1 MVDANA
7 TAHSTLGARYDAGG
21 GIRGRET
28 EDPPVLFQLV
38 EQICASI
45 DDIPAQPSP
54 DLQDQ
59 IRYAAPDSVTD
70 LVESCKRAGKPRTEK
85 QASEMLAAL
94 ALTAIKSIPRTA
106 RVMVGRINDERVDV
120 GERCA
125 MASILGYLVQPHDLI
140 PDDAPGHYGY
150 LDDATLL
157 QAGLVEYADMH
168 LPAGTQ
174 RESQAQLAG
183 SLIAL
188 APQHLRPHIQLGVTS
203 MSEVLQIV
211 RTMGSETVE
220 GILQMIVRE
229 PLVQPQ
235 SLTAPPGF
243 HLKSARDYGGFFS
256 RSGVYLEGSTL
267 VLGGGV
273 PSSLDGRLFIP

>member
-1 MVDANA
+1 MLPQ
-7 TAHSTLGARYDAGG
+7 HSGIGARYDAGG
-21 GIRGRET
+21 GIRCRET
-28 EDPPVLFQLV
+28 EGPPVLFQLV
-38 EQICASI
+38 EHICVSI
-45 DDIPAQPSP
+45 DDIPTQPP
-54 DLQDQ
+54 ADLQDQ
-59 IRYAAPDSVTD
+59 IRSAASDSVAD
-70 LVESCKRAGKPRTEK
+70 LVESCKRAGKPRTEQ
-85 QASEMLAAL
+85 QASKMLATL

-140 PDDAPGHYGY
+140 PDDAPGYYGY

-174 RESQAQLAG
+174 REGQAQLAG

-188 APQHLRPHIQLGVTS
+188 APVHLRPHIQLGVTS

-211 RTMGSETVE
+211 RTMGPAIVAD
-220 GILQMIVRE
+220 IMQMIVRD

-243 HLKSARDYGGFFS
+243 HMRSARDYGGFFS
-256 RSGVYLEGSTL
+256 RSGVYLEGSTIM
-267 VLGGGV
+267 LGGGV
-273 PSSLDGRLFIP
+273 PSPIDGRLFMP

>member
-1 MVDANA
+1 M
-7 TAHSTLGARYDAGG
+7 
-21 GIRGRET
+21 
-28 EDPPVLFQLV
+28 LFQLV
-38 EQICASI
+38 EHICASI
-45 DDIPAQPSP
+45 DDIPAQ
-54 DLQDQ
+54 LQPELHDQ
-59 IRYAAPDSVTD
+59 IRTAASDSVAD
-70 LVESCKRAGKPRTEK
+70 LVESCKRAGKPRTEE
-85 QASEMLAAL
+85 QASKMLATL

-106 RVMVGRINDERVDV
+106 RVMVGRINDVRVDA

-140 PDDAPGHYGY
+140 PDDAPGYYGY

-157 QAGLVEYADMH
+157 QAGLVEYADTH

-174 RESQAQLAG
+174 RQAQAQLAG

-188 APQHLRPHIQLGVTS
+188 APAELRPYIQLGVTS
-203 MSEVLQIV
+203 MSEVLQMV
-211 RTMGSETVE
+211 RTMGSEVVE
-220 GILQMIVRE
+220 SILQMIVQD

-243 HLKSARDYGGFFS
+243 HLRSARDYGGFFS
-256 RSGVYLEGSTL
+256 RSGVYLEGNNL

-273 PSSLDGRLFIP
+273 PSSIDGQLFIP

>member
-1 MVDANA
+1 
-7 TAHSTLGARYDAGG
+7 
-21 GIRGRET
+21 
-28 EDPPVLFQLV
+28 
-38 EQICASI
+38 
-45 DDIPAQPSP
+45 
-54 DLQDQ
+54 
-59 IRYAAPDSVTD
+59 
-70 LVESCKRAGKPRTEK
+70 
-85 QASEMLAAL
+85 
-94 ALTAIKSIPRTA
+94 
-106 RVMVGRINDERVDV
+106 MVGRINDEHVDA

-174 RESQAQLAG
+174 REAQAQLAA

-188 APQHLRPHIQLGVTS
+188 APVHLRPHIQLGVTS
-203 MSEVLQIV
+203 MSEVLQVV
-211 RTMGSETVE
+211 RTMGVEVVE
-220 GILQMIVRE
+220 GILQMIVRD

-243 HLKSARDYGGFFS
+243 HLRSARDHGGFFS
-256 RSGVYLEGSTL
+256 RGVYLEGNTL
-267 VLGGGV
+267 MLGGGV
-273 PSSLDGRLFIP
+273 PLSIDGRLFIP